1 MKKIIAILLAAA
13 TLISFSACSDN
24 KPDDDDIYSTTS
36 SGTQNEGVLNL
47 AYSET
52 DTLNPFTC
60 TTSANVQILRLVYGG
75 LFKLDK
81 NYNPVA
87 DIAVSGEV
95 SDKKVTVKIGSH
107 RFSDGTPVSVT
118 DVKASFDKA
127 KESPTYA
134 ARLSN
139 FESAG
144 AYEGNIVIFNLVNND
159 PYALSCLDFPII
171 KGGADTDLATGCGRY
186 IPRSSGESIY
196 LTANPSKSGFNPAI
210 KTVRLVPVREESS
223 IISNLEVGNTAFN
236 YNDLS
241 DGVYSRINAKTV
253 EMGINS
259 FVYLAFNSTSD
270 IFSNKLIRQA
280 VNLAVDR
287 QKISATA
294 FQGHAR
300 EAYTPFN
307 PDWYP
312 LASKDLVISRDKVR
326 ATELIADSLTD
337 IAAREIVLL
346 VNAENPFKLETAEFI
361 GEYLREIGFKVNL
374 RKLSADSL
382 KTAIRE
388 GSYDLY
394 IGEVRLT
401 PNMNLSALLLGGNA
415 SFGIS
420 NVSESSSR
428 YAQLL
433 AGNCEIMDF
442 INTFNEDVPLVPLCY
457 RNAAV
462 SYSNSMQGDFAC
474 CDGDVFADIETWRFK

>member
-1 MKKIIAILLAAA
+1 MKKLIAVLLAFA
-13 TLISFSACSDN
+13 TLISFSACSDKN
-24 KPDDDDIYSTTS
+24 PDDDDIYQTTS
-36 SGTQNEGVLNL
+36 PDSMNEGVLNL
-47 AYSET
+47 AYSEV
-52 DTLNPFTC
+52 DSLNPFTC
-60 TTSANVQILRLVYGG
+60 TTSANMQILRLVYSG

-95 SDKKVTVKIGSH
+95 ADKKVTVKIGSF

-118 DVKASFDKA
+118 DVKSSFDKA
-127 KESPTYA
+127 KASPTYA
-134 ARLSN
+134 ARLAN

-144 AYEGNIVIFNLVNND
+144 AYEGNIVIFTLTSDD

-186 IPRSSGESIY
+186 IPRFSGESIY

-210 KTVRLVPVREESS
+210 KTIKLVPVREENAV
-223 IISNLEVGNTAFN
+223 ISNLEVGNTGFN
-236 YNDLS
+236 YDDLS
-241 DGVYSRINAKTV
+241 DGEYSRINAKTV

-259 FVYLAFNSTSD
+259 FVYLAFNSSSD

-280 VNLAVDR
+280 ANLAVDR
-287 QKISATA
+287 QIISTTA

-300 EAYTPFN
+300 TAYTPFN

-312 LASKDLVISRDKVR
+312 LVSKDLVIARNK
-326 ATELIADSLTD
+326 TEANKLIADSLIN
-337 IAAREIVLL
+337 IASREIVFL
-346 VNAENPFKLETAEFI
+346 VNSENRFKLEAAEFI
-361 GEYLREIGFKVNL
+361 AENLREIGFTVNL
-374 RKLSADSL
+374 RKLSAEGL
-382 KTAIRE
+382 KTALSE
-388 GSYDLY
+388 GNYDLY
-394 IGEVRLT
+394 IGEIRLT

-428 YAQLL
+428 YAQFL

-462 SYSNSMQGDFAC
+462 SYSNSMQSDFGC
-474 CDGDVFADIETWRFK
+474 CDGDVFADIETWHFK